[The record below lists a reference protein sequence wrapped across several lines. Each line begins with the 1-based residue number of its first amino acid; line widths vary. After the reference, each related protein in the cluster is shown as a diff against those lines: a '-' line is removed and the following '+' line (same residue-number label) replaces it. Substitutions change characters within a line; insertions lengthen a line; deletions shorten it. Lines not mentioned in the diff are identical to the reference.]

1 MYNYEAVSL
10 CFVFELK
17 MPSPAQARPQTSLP
31 VPVWSMPLSALITPA
46 YFLTNCTENKS
57 LLVDFA
63 EILHGRKDDV
73 IT

>member
-1 MYNYEAVSL
+1 ML
-10 CFVFELK
+10 CIWTQNAI
-17 MPSPAQARPQTSLP
+17 PSPGQAPDFTASA
-31 VPVWSMPLSALITPA
+31 SMEYASVGTDNPCL
-46 YFLTNCTENKS
+46 FLTNCTENKS